1 MKISSG
7 LEQATYVLLLL
18 SRLPSNS
25 TINSSTISDRLGVSH
40 SYLKKLIR
48 NLVSENLVSSTSGKN
63 GGFSL
68 AKSLQ
73 NISFLDVYVAI
84 EGRQK
89 LFQTQNLISGFLNEP
104 TDNDDDCI
112 MNSVMDTVEEKLKDS
127 MESITLDQLLNQI
140 LETYD
145 ISNLDKWLL
154 SVSNQ
159 AYQPSFN

>member
-18 SRLPSNS
+18 SRLPSNA
-25 TINSSTISDRLGVSH
+25 TINSSAISDRFGVSH

-48 NLVSENLVSSTSGKN
+48 NLVSENLVSSSSGKN

-104 TDNDDDCI
+104 TDDDDDCI
-112 MNSVMDTVEEKLKDS
+112 MNSVMDTVEEKLKNS
-127 MESITLDQLLNQI
+127 MENITLDQLLNQI
-140 LETYD
+140 LDTYD
-145 ISNLDKWLL
+145 ISDLDKWLL
-154 SVSNQ
+154 SVCNQ
-159 AYQPSFN
+159 